1 FQTEGANRR
10 VLAQIEGR
18 YASSGQPIHSSF
30 EVVEVQ
36 GESLIVTG
44 RDGAR
49 YLAGKPQ
56 VCANCQ
62 VWIERV
68 KGQLDGQVSTTTREL
83 RFEERSIAE
92 VIQSLKADGAEVWL
106 SGEIKLDDADL
117 LQWPVSLS
125 QYNAVTV
132 TGDAKKTLKLHA
144 ATIADLERAADYYGK
159 GQLLV

>member
-1 FQTEGANRR
+1 LGQPESVVKLFQTEGARRR

-18 YASSGQPIHSSF
+18 FASSGQPIRSSF

-36 GESLIVTG
+36 GELLIVAG
-44 RDGAR
+44 SDGAR

-56 VCANCQ
+56 ACATCQ

-68 KGQLDGQVSTTTREL
+68 KGQLDKQVATTMREL
-83 RFEERSIAE
+83 RFEEHSIAE
-92 VIQSLKADGAEVWL
+92 VIQSLKADSAKVWL
-106 SGEIKLDDADL
+106 SGEITLDDADL

-125 QYNAVTV
+125 QYNAITV

-144 ATIADLERAADYYGK
+144 A
-159 GQLLV
+159 